1 MECTHCQRVGD
12 ARKRA
17 LLTEREVLEL
27 IHKRVGWKLA
37 DEDLQGEK
45 RWRERE
51 EGGGGQMEGG
61 GRRWEIE
68 QKTQLFH
75 SLAYSQRQPVV

>member
-1 MECTHCQRVGD
+1 MEG
-12 ARKRA
+12 
-17 LLTEREVLEL
+17 
-27 IHKRVGWKLA
+27 
-37 DEDLQGEK
+37 
-45 RWRERE
+45 ERE
-51 EGGGGQMEGG
+51 EGRDGQMEGG

>member
-1 MECTHCQRVGD
+1 MHTLLAGGGRWKAGYLDRV
-12 ARKRA
+12 
-17 LLTEREVLEL
+17 VLEL

-45 RWRERE
+45 RRRERE
-51 EGGGGQMEGG
+51 EGRDGQMERG

-75 SLAYSQRQPVV
+75 SLAYSQRQAVV